1 MRDNKY
7 LANLAPKENNR
18 KRNLYIPI
26 KGQPLFHHFQTEKI
40 QKTDKEEAFSLLIYY
55 FCRKILTNDLQLEF
69 KN

>member
-26 KGQPLFHHFQTEKI
+26 KGQPLFHHFQTEK
-40 QKTDKEEAFSLLIYY
+40 
-55 FCRKILTNDLQLEF
+55 F
-69 KN
+69 KKRTKKKHFPF